1 MNWLAADWSLPGI
14 RAVTTLRSGPG
25 VSPSPWEMNLGD
37 RCGDS
42 ATNVAENRRRLL
54 ELLAL
59 PAAPCWLRQV
69 HGSRVVRVNAPAGPG
84 WDPPE
89 ADGAFSSDPHA
100 VLAVLTADCL
110 PVALAATDGS
120 VLGVAHAGWRGL
132 AEGVIEA
139 LVAQMRRPGI
149 ELAAWLGPAIG
160 PASFEIG
167 PEVKQA
173 LIAADPGA
181 NGCFAQ
187 GQGDRWLADLYAL
200 ATRRLRRSGV
210 DRVHGGGEDT
220 LADPRRFHSFRR
232 DGERSGRMATL
243 IWREPN

>member
-100 VLAVLTADCL
+100 VLAVLTAD
-110 PVALAATDGS
+110 
-120 VLGVAHAGWRGL
+120 
-132 AEGVIEA
+132 
-139 LVAQMRRPGI
+139 
-149 ELAAWLGPAIG
+149 
-160 PASFEIG
+160 
-167 PEVKQA
+167 
-173 LIAADPGA
+173 
-181 NGCFAQ
+181 
-187 GQGDRWLADLYAL
+187 
-200 ATRRLRRSGV
+200 
-210 DRVHGGGEDT
+210 
-220 LADPRRFHSFRR
+220 
-232 DGERSGRMATL
+232 
-243 IWREPN
+243 